1 MRQSSYTDSDGRKW
15 AVWLPEGVPDRDAS
29 LGLPLGPPPL
39 DLDLPEGLAIKL
51 HNELFAR
58 GLFTYGDVKRRP
70 QEVVEAVRAV
80 IRVTRERVM
89 AAYLNT
95 EVESSTANADNQKGV
110 QPQPHPSRGAK
121 RR

>member
-15 AVWLPEGVPDRDAS
+15 AVWLPEGVPERAAS
-29 LGLPLGPPPL
+29 LGRPLGPPPL
-39 DLDLPEGLAIKL
+39 DLALPEELAVKL

-58 GLFTYGDVKRRP
+58 GLFTYEDVKRRP
-70 QEVVEAVRAV
+70 QEVVEAVRGV
-80 IRVTRERVM
+80 IRLTRARVM
-89 AAYLNT
+89 GAYLNGT
-95 EVESSTANADNQKGV
+95 LEITTANADNQKGV